1 MKITI
6 PENEYFDD
14 DLQEFITEP
23 EMTVELEHSLYT
35 MAQWESKYKR
45 AFMSERDSNSKM
57 SDEEMLEYIKIMSL
71 GALDDEGLKRL
82 TRDKN
87 AGKQISEYIQDPHTA
102 TTITDRRQ
110 GVSHGSP
117 TKEVVTSEL
126 IYFNM
131 IHFGIPF
138 ECQHWHL
145 NRLLTLIRVCGIK
158 EAEINGGKKSGAIST
173 RDILKNNGDLN
184 KARRAAMNTKG

>member
-23 EMTVELEHSLYT
+23 EIEIEFEHSLYT
-35 MAQWESKYKR
+35 VARWESKYKKP
-45 AFMSERDSNSKM
+45 FIGRDDTGLS
-57 SDEEMLEYIKIMSL
+57 SDEMLEYIKIMSDY
-71 GALDDEGLKRL
+71 ALDEKTLERI
-82 TRDKN
+82 TRDNDIGQLLK
-87 AGKQISEYIQDPHTA
+87 EYIQDPHTA
-102 TTITDRRQ
+102 TTISEKKA
-110 GVSHGSP
+110 VVHGKSFQ
-117 TKEVVTSEL
+117 KEVVTSEL

-158 EAEINGGKKSGAIST
+158 EAEINSGKKSGSIGANQ
-173 RDILKNNGDLN
+173 ILKQNADLN
-184 KARRAAMNTKG
+184 RARRAAMNTRG

>member
-1 MKITI
+1 MEITI
-6 PENEYFDD
+6 PESEYYDD
-14 DLQEFITEP
+14 DLNEFVTEQETTIT
-23 EMTVELEHSLYT
+23 LEHSLYT
-35 MAQWESKYKR
+35 VAQWESKYKKPFIGHSEDS
-45 AFMSERDSNSKM
+45 AMSES
-57 SDEEMLEYIKIMSL
+57 EMLDYIKIMSN
-71 GALDDEGLKRL
+71 GALTDELLRRITLDD
-82 TRDKN
+82 N
-87 AGKQISEYIQDPHTA
+87 IGKQIRDYIQDPSSA

-110 GVSHGSP
+110 GVSHGKP
-117 TKEVVTSEL
+117 QKDTITSEL